1 MTQVSQSRGSYEKLS
16 YIQKITRTNRKLRTG
31 DISRVAVE
39 TGYSATHVGDV
50 LAGNYF
56 NDRILNRAYDITRGR
71 KANSTLL

>member
-1 MTQVSQSRGSYEKLS
+1 MTQSNTRGSYEKLS

-39 TGYSATHVGDV
+39 TGYSATHVSDV